1 MGRLTFIG
9 VVVGFLALPATAVGL
24 IGESPTPAALPAST
38 DTTSSIADQLS
49 QVTPTDRVM
58 VPEVR
63 GMTVAEARAALSKA
77 GLVLVDP
84 AQGAGRIRRQNP
96 LPGTTVPS
104 RSRVT
109 VTLVPSPTPPRGVAV
124 PALVGLTVDAARATL
139 DTVGLVLASG
149 GAHDDRVTGQRPSP
163 GTTAPRGSRVAVTV
177 VSLVTVPD
185 LAGLQVGEARARLKN
200 VGLVL
205 ANEADNGRW
214 IRSQNPPPRTRVDTG
229 TAVHVTLVPPSRW
242 WLVGVCI
249 ALLLAGWWAI
259 RAARLR
265 SARKWVD
272 EHVSVVAQPANT
284 DLDLRAVDG
293 DRPVATWAVRLDP
306 YRDAGSQLLEEVHQ

>member
-1 MGRLTFIG
+1 
-9 VVVGFLALPATAVGL
+9 
-24 IGESPTPAALPAST
+24 
-38 DTTSSIADQLS
+38 
-49 QVTPTDRVM
+49 
-58 VPEVR
+58 
-63 GMTVAEARAALSKA
+63 
-77 GLVLVDP
+77 
-84 AQGAGRIRRQNP
+84 
-96 LPGTTVPS
+96 
-104 RSRVT
+104 
-109 VTLVPSPTPPRGVAV
+109 VAV

-149 GAHDDRVTGQRPSP
+149 GAGDDRVTGQRPSP
-163 GTTAPRGSRVAVTV
+163 GTTVPRGSRVAVTV

-200 VGLVL
+200 VRLVL
-205 ANEADNGRW
+205 ANEAANGRW

-293 DRPVATWAVRLDP
+293 DRPVASWAVRLDP